1 MGLNIFKFLL
11 GKDTTERKIDIKS
24 VSYNLI
30 SEIYIRELAY
40 NLMKNKITSA
50 ISKCKIMTYEKNK
63 RVKGDEWYRW
73 NIRPNINQNAK
84 SFWAKLIDKLYD
96 NNDTLIVESNGE
108 LYVADDFTKN
118 DDKLFLEHTFTNV
131 KVDHMTFNKTF
142 LMSDVFYFELNS
154 KNIKKYLNGT
164 LSLYSGLI
172 NAAYSSYLN
181 SNGRKGILNIS
192 SFAEQQDDFQEYFE
206 KMINEDFKTFF
217 ENPNAVMPLFDGYE
231 YEDVSG
237 KSSQSNTRDIRALID
252 DIIGL
257 SANALNIPTNI
268 AVGNIE
274 DTTKSIDEFL
284 TFCIDPLIEI
294 LVCEMNGKLYS
305 KSQFLNGYFVK
316 FDTKAIKH
324 IDLLDVATSIDKLI
338 SSGFTCINDLRELV
352 GLDRIDEDWAN
363 QFFMTKNYSTIE
375 DLMKDIMKGGDSDEE

>member
-96 NNDTLIVESNGE
+96 NNDALIVESNGE

-154 KNIKKYLNGT
+154 KNIKKYLN
-164 LSLYSGLI
+164 
-172 NAAYSSYLN
+172 
-181 SNGRKGILNIS
+181 RC
-192 SFAEQQDDFQEYFE
+192 
-206 KMINEDFKTFF
+206 
-217 ENPNAVMPLFDGYE
+217 V
-231 YEDVSG
+231 
-237 KSSQSNTRDIRALID
+237 
-252 DIIGL
+252 
-257 SANALNIPTNI
+257 
-268 AVGNIE
+268 
-274 DTTKSIDEFL
+274 
-284 TFCIDPLIEI
+284 
-294 LVCEMNGKLYS
+294 
-305 KSQFLNGYFVK
+305 
-316 FDTKAIKH
+316 
-324 IDLLDVATSIDKLI
+324 
-338 SSGFTCINDLRELV
+338 
-352 GLDRIDEDWAN
+352 
-363 QFFMTKNYSTIE
+363 
-375 DLMKDIMKGGDSDEE
+375 